1 MLDGAEPRHRRLNG
15 PTDRLGQDD
24 GVRADVVDLFELDPA
39 LTHLNHGAFGAV
51 PRVVREAQ
59 DRARARIEAAPMR
72 AFRDELPHQL
82 ATARESAAAFLG
94 VAPDS
99 AALVRNVSEGVAV
112 VLQALRIGRG
122 DDVVVSNHGYRTVTL
137 AVQANGG
144 TVREAAFDLTAST
157 TDIVA
162 AFTDALTPDTRLV
175 VIDQIT
181 SPTAL
186 LLPLAEVAAAVAP
199 VPVLVD
205 AAHVPGALPDLDIEA
220 LGVAYW
226 VGNLHKWA
234 FAPRS
239 AAVLWAAPE
248 RRDGLR
254 PLVTSWSHGAPYP
267 ASFDLQG
274 TVDHSAWLAIPD
286 AIDFWQDLGGWDQV
300 ERNAALLRRGAD
312 HVAKAL
318 GAGSELSGI
327 PSAPCM
333 TLVPLPGGVAETT
346 EAAES
351 LWQQVYAAGFVVP
364 PLSFGGRGFVRLA
377 AHAYNDEDDYA
388 RLAET
393 LVTLVGGG

>member
-1 MLDGAEPRHRRLNG
+1 
-15 PTDRLGQDD
+15 
-24 GVRADVVDLFELDPA
+24 VRADVVDLFELDPA

-59 DRARARIEAAPMR
+59 DRARARVEAAPMR

-82 ATARESAAAFLG
+82 AAARGTAAAFVGL
-94 VAPDS
+94 APDS

-122 DDVVVSNHGYRTVTL
+122 DDVVVSNHGYRTVTW

-144 TVREAAFDLTAST
+144 TVREAAFDTAAT
-157 TDIVA
+157 TPDIVA
-162 AFTDALTPDTRLV
+162 AFTDALTPEARLV
-175 VIDQIT
+175 VVDQIT

-186 LLPLAEVAAAVAP
+186 LLPVAEVAAAVAP

-205 AAHVPGALPDLDIEA
+205 AAHVPGALPDLDIKA

-239 AAVLWAAPE
+239 AAVLWADPE

-254 PLVTSWSHGAPYP
+254 PLVTSWSHGEPYP

-286 AIDFWQDLGGWDQV
+286 AIDFWQRLGGWDQV
-300 ERNAALLRRGAD
+300 ERNIVLLRRGAD

-333 TLVPLPGGVAETT
+333 TLVRLPDGVGETR
-346 EAAES
+346 EAAEA
-351 LWQQVYAAGFVVP
+351 LWQQLYAAGFVVP
-364 PLSFGGRGFVRLA
+364 PVSFGGRGFVRLA

-393 LVTLVGGG
+393 LVTLVGDG

>member
-1 MLDGAEPRHRRLNG
+1 
-15 PTDRLGQDD
+15 LGQDD
-24 GVRADVVDLFELDPA
+24 GVRADVVGLFEFDPA
-39 LTHLNHGAFGAV
+39 RTHLNHGGFGAV

-72 AFRDELPHQL
+72 AFRDELPHEL
-82 ATARESAAAFLG
+82 AAARGTATTFLG
-94 VAPDS
+94 LAANS
-99 AALVRNVSEGVAV
+99 GALVRNVSEGVAV

-122 DDVVVSNHGYRTVTL
+122 DDVVVSSHGYPTVTW
-137 AVQANGG
+137 AVQAHGG
-144 TVREAAFDLTAST
+144 TVREARFDTTATT

-162 AFTDALTPDTRLV
+162 AFTDALTPETRLV

-186 LLPLAEVAAAVAP
+186 LLPVAEVAAAVAP

-205 AAHVPGALPDLDIEA
+205 AAHVPGALPDLDVED

-239 AAVLWAAPE
+239 AAVLWAQPE
-248 RRDGLR
+248 LRNDLR
-254 PLVTSWSHGAPYP
+254 PLVTSWSHGEPYP

-286 AIDFWQDLGGWDQV
+286 AIDFWHRLGGWDQI

-333 TLVPLPGGVAETT
+333 TLVPLPGGVGQTP
-346 EAAES
+346 EAAEA
-351 LWQQVYAAGFVVP
+351 LWQQLHAAGLVVP
-364 PLSFGGRGFVRLA
+364 PVSFGGRGFLRLA
-377 AHAYNDEDDYA
+377 AQAYNDEDDYA

-393 LVTLVGGG
+393 LVTLVDGG